1 VSHRPRVVEVA
12 AAAVPVVPVVEVEE
26 EEAAVGLIF
35 EVWPTFRA
43 TLYEGDKEYRVGGEC
58 DER

>member
-1 VSHRPRVVEVA
+1 
-12 AAAVPVVPVVEVEE
+12 VVEVEE

-43 TLYEGDKEYRVGGEC
+43 TLYEGDKEYRVAEGNVMR
-58 DER
+58 DDT

>member
-1 VSHRPRVVEVA
+1 VEEVEV
-12 AAAVPVVPVVEVEE
+12 VVA

-43 TLYEGDKEYRVGGEC
+43 TLYEGDKEYRVGGNVMR
-58 DER
+58 DDT